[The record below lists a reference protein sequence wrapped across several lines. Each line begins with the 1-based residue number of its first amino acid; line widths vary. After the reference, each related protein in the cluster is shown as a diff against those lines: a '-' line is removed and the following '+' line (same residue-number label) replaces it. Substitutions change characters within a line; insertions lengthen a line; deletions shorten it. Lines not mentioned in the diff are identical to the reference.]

1 MIREMVEQEGR
12 TVFLS
17 SHLLDEVEKICDA
30 AAIVDRGKIVTQGAI
45 SDLAEGGTRH
55 ELIVG
60 VDDPERALGALD
72 GLDAVREARHGDGG
86 LRVVL
91 AGGPAT
97 RGRDQRE
104 ARRRGPARGSPRAR
118 APQPGAALPGDHL
131 AAGRPVG
138 RAARGGGGMSSAAL
152 GQERSAPRPQH
163 RHPPRSGLAMAMQM
177 FGADVLKLRKK
188 RGTLIWAMVLA
199 IAPIVIFFA
208 VTAIQHSSNPAK
220 YEPAGG
226 LHAFSDGLR
235 VLALFFGPLA
245 AILIGVEA
253 GTGDASAGVFRDL
266 VVTGRSRLSLF
277 LSRLPAALA
286 LCWAVILT
294 GFVLLLAGSFV
305 FASNLPTPGG
315 ALILERSAYSRCSQ
329 PACSALVAVGL
340 ASLTTS
346 KPASITA
353 LIGWQLVASP
363 LLVSISSLGSARK
376 GLLSQALAHFS
387 PVHIDSGG
395 HGAAVSLSQGGAIL
409 VTLVWLAVL
418 LALGAWRTRAMDA

>member
-1 MIREMVEQEGR
+1 
-12 TVFLS
+12 
-17 SHLLDEVEKICDA
+17 
-30 AAIVDRGKIVTQGAI
+30 
-45 SDLAEGGTRH
+45 
-55 ELIVG
+55 
-60 VDDPERALGALD
+60 
-72 GLDAVREARHGDGG
+72 
-86 LRVVL
+86 
-91 AGGPAT
+91 
-97 RGRDQRE
+97 
-104 ARRRGPARGSPRAR
+104 
-118 APQPGAALPGDHL
+118 
-131 AAGRPVG
+131 
-138 RAARGGGGMSSAAL
+138 MSSATI
-152 GQERSAPRPQH
+152 GQDAAPAPAAQAGRSDTG
-163 RHPPRSGLAMAMQM
+163 SGVSRQM
-177 FGADVLKLRKK
+177 FGADLLKLRKK
-188 RGTLIWAMVLA
+188 RGTLIWAFVLA
-199 IAPIVIFFA
+199 VAPIVIFFA

-266 VVTGRSRLSLF
+266 VVTGRSRLALF
-277 LSRLPAALA
+277 VSRLPAALA

-294 GFVLLLAGSFV
+294 GFALLIAGSFV

-315 ALILERSAYSRCSQ
+315 ALIFNGLFF
-329 PACSALVAVGL
+329 ALFATGVLCLIAVGF

-363 LLVSISSLGSARK
+363 LLVSIGSLGSARK

-395 HGAAVSLSQGGAIL
+395 HGAAVTLSQGGAIL
-409 VTLVWLAVL
+409 VTLAWLAVF
-418 LALGAWRTRAMDA
+418 LALGAWRTRTMDA